1 MENRVGI
8 TGNPLN
14 WDGHV
19 VWGLNGF
26 VFGKKGRQNS
36 FRLRKKSNFAIK
48 TYLIGKTTIYKTKAL
63 D

>member
-26 VFGKKGRQNS
+26 VFGKRED
-36 FRLRKKSNFAIK
+36 K
-48 TYLIGKTTIYKTKAL
+48 TVFDWEKRVILQSKHT
-63 D
+63 